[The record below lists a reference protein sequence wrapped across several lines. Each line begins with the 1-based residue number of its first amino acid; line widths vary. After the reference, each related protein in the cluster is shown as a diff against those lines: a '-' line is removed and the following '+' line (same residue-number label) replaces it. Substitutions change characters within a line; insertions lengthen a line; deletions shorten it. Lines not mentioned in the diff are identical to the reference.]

1 MDLKFLSLIV
11 LIMLITFYFINEFKS
26 LKSSIANSNENV
38 NKLLKSKFNGF
49 VNEVK
54 DINTDLVNQT
64 KKISKIHSQKITNMS
79 NYFTESESEGKNV
92 INYLSDTKN
101 NDKMFKIEFNEND
114 SKKNSVRNSTK
125 DNVKTNDNDIVSK
138 NSKLKTLSVTSEDD
152 ISDDDNSQDTIQ
164 EDARLSQK
172 TSSSNDDV
180 VSDRN
185 DEREHEREHDTEEI
199 TEFAKY
205 NDNNKND
212 ELSEKS
218 HSSINDS
225 SKKQSDKRS
234 HGHDE
239 SRSAK
244 SSENGSNDIK
254 IESVKLTTLN
264 NKLNQDLNNDT
275 ISVESRDVKSL
286 HDLISFGSK
295 KSKGSKLK
303 IEVGNNNDDKKSLD
317 SAEIKNIT
325 TLEHVDK
332 YSKKTLDN
340 IARVLNVSNF
350 YKDGTK
356 RILYKKEELYLK
368 IKEEINKKSNQ

>member
-1 MDLKFLSLIV
+1 
-11 LIMLITFYFINEFKS
+11 MLITFYFINEFKS

-114 SKKNSVRNSTK
+114 SKKNSARNSAK
-125 DNVKTNDNDIVSK
+125 DNVKTNTKTNDNDIVSK
-138 NSKLKTLSVTSEDD
+138 NSKLKTLSTTSEDD
-152 ISDDDNSQDTIQ
+152 ISHDNNSQ
-164 EDARLSQK
+164 DARLSQK
-172 TSSSNDDV
+172 ASSAHNDV

-185 DEREHEREHDTEEI
+185 DSEREHDTEEI

-212 ELSEKS
+212 EVSATSKS
-218 HSSINDS
+218 HSSVNDS
-225 SKKQSDKRS
+225 SKKQSDKRT
-234 HGHDE
+234 HEHDE

-244 SSENGSNDIK
+244 SSENRSNDIK

-264 NKLNQDLNNDT
+264 NNNLNQDLNNDT
-275 ISVESRDVKSL
+275 ISVESRDIKSL
-286 HDLISFGSK
+286 HDMISFGSK

-325 TLEHVDK
+325 SLEHIDK